1 MAHFVLQIVSG
12 GLRAISS
19 RAPSCNAFLILMS
32 ILAVLPGQA
41 LAGFDAVSRDWSAG
55 VPENGILA
63 YEVRLKGKR
72 VGFQYFT
79 FENQQDGALKVDITI
94 NLNIKFGFI
103 PVFRYA
109 HRNTETWRDGLL
121 TSIVSRTD
129 NNGEDVFVNLATVNG
144 VIKGAASRFDD
155 NLLQPLLSTSYFNPN
170 FIHQNKLL
178 SSQDGRL
185 LNVSVDYIG
194 EEWVPVEY
202 GQAQAHHFRLD
213 GDLKIDIWYSED
225 GRWVRTEVDSKAGRV
240 EIRPIS
246 PEFLPPR
253 RKWRMP

>member
-1 MAHFVLQIVSG
+1 MAF
-12 GLRAISS
+12 
-19 RAPSCNAFLILMS
+19 F
-32 ILAVLPGQA
+32 AVLPGQGA
-41 LAGFDAVSRDWSAG
+41 ADFNAISRNWSAG
-55 VPENGILA
+55 VPENGVLA

-79 FENQQDGALKVDITI
+79 FENLEDGALKVDITI

-109 HRNTETWRDGLL
+109 HRNTEIWRDGLL
-121 TSIVSRTD
+121 SSVVSKTD
-129 NNGEDVFVNLATVNG
+129 NNGEDVFVDLATANG
-144 VIKGAASRFDD
+144 VIKGAASNFEN

-202 GQAQAHHFRLD
+202 GQTQAHHFRLD
-213 GDLKIDIWYSED
+213 GDLKIDIWYTEA
-225 GRWVRTEVDSKAGRV
+225 GRWVRTEFDSKAGRA